1 MSGIRAFFRVLSYAP
16 RSEQRNFLLAQFGV
30 VVMVAI
36 QLMIP
41 QLVQRI
47 IDEGILASDTDR
59 VVEVGFQMIL
69 WSVLN
74 LIVAGGVA
82 YLTALTATNLA
93 HSLRRLLYEKV
104 TTFSHGDLDR
114 LSTAELLVRL
124 TSDVNIMKTAFMQ
137 TMFMLFQAPWLLVGA
152 VVLVW
157 LQSPSLVWIMAAVMV
172 VTVIVVLAIAP
183 ALGPLYA
190 RAQAALDRLNTVFYE
205 NIAGVR
211 VVKAFNRTELEA
223 DRFAERN
230 HEVYQ
235 RQLTPALRSALFQPV
250 LFGLLY
256 GAVGVAVLTS
266 GSDVA
271 NGVLTGDPDA
281 LQPGELTTFFN
292 YLLTAMIPIMI
303 VAFVLP
309 ELGRFEASLSRI
321 VEVMRTEPD
330 IVEPADAID
339 PGELTGRIE
348 FRSVTMAY
356 LDAEQRALPTPVLR
370 DVSFVAEPGETVAI
384 LGQTGSGKTTLI
396 SLVPRFYDVTDGQV
410 LVDGHD
416 VRSLDLT
423 ALRSQISLAE
433 QQATVFAGTFYT
445 NIAYGRAYGRAE
457 RSHEP
462 LCDYQQAEHAAR
474 VADAHGFI
482 SAQLAGYDGAVTE
495 SGNNLSGGQRQR
507 LSLARAIAARPR
519 ILILDD
525 TTSAVDVATEARIQQ
540 ALDVEMAG
548 RTVLIVAQRITTA
561 MRADKIVLLD
571 DGTVSDVGSHTELL
585 DRSELYREIAESQL
599 GSLDEIADLLEA
611 P

>member
-16 RSEQRNFLLAQFGV
+16 ASERRNFMLAQLGV
-30 VVMVAI
+30 IVMVGI

-47 IDEGILASDTDR
+47 IDEGILAENTDR

-157 LQSPSLVWIMAAVMV
+157 IQSPSLVWIMAAVMV

-183 ALGPLYA
+183 GLGPLYA
-190 RAQAALDRLNTVFYE
+190 KAQAALDRLNTVFYE

-223 DRFAERN
+223 ERFAERN
-230 HEVYQ
+230 QEVYQ
-235 RQLTPALRSALFQPV
+235 RQLKPALRSALFQPV

-256 GAVGVAVLTS
+256 CAVGVAVLTS
-266 GSDVA
+266 GTEVA
-271 NGVLTGDPDA
+271 TGVVNGDPDA

-309 ELGRFEASLSRI
+309 ELGKFEASLSRI

-330 IVEPADAID
+330 IIPPTDPVD

-348 FRSVTMAY
+348 FRSVSMSY
-356 LDAEQRALPTPVLR
+356 LDGDRRPLQTPVLR
-370 DVSFVAEPGETVAI
+370 DVSFEAEPGETVAI

-410 LVDGHD
+410 LVDGND
-416 VRSLDLT
+416 VRTLDLT
-423 ALRSQISLAE
+423 ALRSQISVAE
-433 QQATVFAGTFYT
+433 QQAMVFRGTFYS
-445 NIAYGRAYGRAE
+445 NIAYGRSYGSDRA
-457 RSHEP
+457 SEP
-462 LCDYQQAEHAAR
+462 RCDYHQAEHAAR

-482 SAQLAGYDGAVTE
+482 SAQLDGYDGAVTE

-507 LSLARAIAARPR
+507 LSLARAIAAKPR

-571 DGTVSDVGSHTELL
+571 EGTVSDVGSHAELME
-585 DRSELYREIAESQL
+585 RSELYREIAESQL
-599 GSLDEIADLLEA
+599 GSLEEIADLLEA